1 MKSFA
6 DYLTE
11 SNKTYSFKIGLAGE
25 LPEGVAD
32 TLETALKKYGIE
44 NLTPGKKTPI
54 TERPLDFP
62 QLQNTEVTYFEAE
75 LNYPTFPRALEE
87 YLSWYTGVPH
97 SHVIVRKPGEQQE
110 LYQEP
115 EADGTYEAKLTS
127 ELEDVADSKE
137 SQQQVAGNRVMDLLQ
152 ELEKARKER
161 GNDPSNAATQTK
173 ENEQSTE
180 ENGKSPIGS

>member
-1 MKSFA
+1 MKKFA

-11 SNKTYSFKIGLAGE
+11 SKKTYNFKIGFAGE
-25 LPEGVAD
+25 LPEGIED
-32 TLETALKKYGIE
+32 KIETALKKYGVE

-62 QLQNTEVTYFEAE
+62 QLQNTEVTYFETD
-75 LNYPTFPRALEE
+75 LSYPTFPRALEE

-110 LYQEP
+110 IYQEP
-115 EADGTYEAKLTS
+115 GDEGTYEAQLTS
-127 ELEDVADSKE
+127 EIVDPVSSTE
-137 SQQQVAGNRVMDLLQ
+137 SQQQVAGNRVMDLLK
-152 ELEKARKER
+152 ELEQARKER
-161 GNDPSNAATQTK
+161 DNDPANAATQTK
-173 ENEQSTE
+173 ENRQSEQ